1 LAAEGF
7 KVRGF
12 RKPRSGFLW
21 KKNMVFQRVGGQR
34 STPQCGAPKMAKLVN
49 IATITT
55 GFGGIDL

>member
-1 LAAEGF
+1 
-7 KVRGF
+7 
-12 RKPRSGFLW
+12 
-21 KKNMVFQRVGGQR
+21 MVFQRVGGQR